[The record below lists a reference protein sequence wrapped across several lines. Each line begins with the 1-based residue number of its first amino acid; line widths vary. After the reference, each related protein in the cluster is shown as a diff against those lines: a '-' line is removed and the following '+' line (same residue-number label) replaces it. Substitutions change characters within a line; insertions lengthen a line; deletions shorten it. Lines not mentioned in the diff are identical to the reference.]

1 MVAGPRPE
9 LSMNVRPSAV
19 LSAWFVRLLAAAT
32 ASYTAI
38 LLFATHHP
46 QPSDL
51 VGDLARRDK
60 ALHFTAY
67 GLLGLLVAATIAA
80 AGRLS
85 PRTVVAAVAGLM
97 VFAAV
102 DELTQPLFGRATELL
117 DWVFDST
124 GIVAGFAAV
133 LAAWAA
139 VRWWRS

>member
-1 MVAGPRPE
+1 
-9 LSMNVRPSAV
+9 MNARLSAV
-19 LSAWFVRLLAAAT
+19 LSAWSVRLLAAAT
-32 ASYTAI
+32 AAYTAI

-51 VGDLARRDK
+51 VGELTHRDK
-60 ALHFTAY
+60 TLHFTAY

-80 AGRLS
+80 AARLS
-85 PRTVVAAVAGLM
+85 PRTVAAAVAGLM

-117 DWVFDST
+117 DWVFDSA

-133 LAAWAA
+133 LVAWAL
-139 VRWWRS
+139 VRRRPS